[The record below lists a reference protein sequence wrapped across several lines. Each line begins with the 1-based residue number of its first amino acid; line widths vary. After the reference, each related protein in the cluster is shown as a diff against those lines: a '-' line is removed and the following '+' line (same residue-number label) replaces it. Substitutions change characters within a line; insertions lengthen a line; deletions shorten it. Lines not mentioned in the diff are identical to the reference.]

1 MTSTPRPQVGQRA
14 PDFTAVTESGTV
26 SLATFLGKK
35 LVLYFYPKDDT
46 PGCTI
51 EARGFRDH
59 HDALA
64 AKNAVVLGVSKDTVK
79 KHGSWKAKE
88 CLPFSLVADSA
99 EDPARLCEK
108 YGAWRM
114 KKLYGREYMGI
125 ARITVIIDE
134 GGFVT
139 HVIDPVKANGHA
151 QEILA
156 LLGG

>member
-1 MTSTPRPQVGQRA
+1 MIGKPA
-14 PDFTAVTESGTV
+14 PDFTAQTESGTV
-26 SLATFLGKK
+26 SLADFRGKK

-46 PGCTI
+46 PGCSI
-51 EARGFRDH
+51 EARGFRDL
-59 HDALA
+59 HDAIT

-79 KHGSWKAKE
+79 KHASWKAKE
-88 CLPFSLVADSA
+88 CLPFSLVADDGS
-99 EDPARLCEK
+99 LCEK

-134 GGFVT
+134 NGIVT

-151 QEILA
+151 AEILT
-156 LLGG
+156 LL